1 MASIEIAPGWV
12 DAVQQYVEGLMVNS
26 IASAENATKLFRE
39 KVVEA
44 ARLDEDWSSIADN
57 ISLWSQ
63 DGHLV
68 IGVQDPLYASQASL
82 LEYGDADHAPNPML
96 RTLTSASRDASASM
110 RSEMESRYGKP
121 MNVGGPRLP
130 GMTYGD

>member
-68 IGVQDPLYASQASL
+68 IGVQDPLFASQAAL
-82 LEYGDADHAPNPML
+82 LEYGDAEHAPNPML
-96 RTLTSASRDASASM
+96 RTLTSASRDASESM
-110 RSEMESRYGKP
+110 Q
-121 MNVGGPRLP
+121 V
-130 GMTYGD
+130 